1 MRRRLSLCFA
11 LLLGLVAVAEDR
23 VTWEITPRITA
34 PGQPFRLQIIV
45 ESDVVL
51 GGAQQAGREIK
62 PPRGMALRLSGQI
75 ARADSNEATINYS
88 GVAPEQE
95 GEYVIPPFNLRFA
108 RKMIAVDAIKLIV
121 SKSVAFRRTAQARAE
136 LVIPD
141 RSFYVGELIR
151 GAIRM
156 RGGEEETVVAS
167 FGLESVAEGF
177 TFAVTADRQ
186 PLPEELGQGM
196 QTTFE
201 LTPIREGVSELA
213 LNGTMLIQGA
223 EFNAFGN
230 GGRDRPFAF
239 RRKLTVEHVP
249 ERGRPAD
256 WTGAIGTF
264 VAEAVQVSKD
274 KPEVGEPIRLRAIL
288 TGAGNLDRLITPELA
303 SSEQWDVLPA
313 QERRR
318 HSEDQRFFVYTLIP
332 RLPGKL
338 LTPPIRFSTFDPLT
352 KQYSRVEFKP
362 IEVIVTGSA
371 PAKVDLI
378 TADPAAPADA
388 KKKPVSGLAA
398 PEPRRTSA
406 LFLGTPSAPLAAS
419 ATFWSGNGLL
429 IVALLALT
437 GASLYLGYLAAHPEI
452 RIRRRARSVLRASLL
467 NATNARRQG
476 DQRAFALA
484 VARGLQVGGAA
495 LLGAEEQAMTQS
507 DIERALPG
515 ADRAL
520 LDGIFLRAYGER
532 FAAGAPTD
540 ADADADATAALELLR
555 RLLALL

>member
-1 MRRRLSLCFA
+1 MRRLFSLCFA
-11 LLLGLVAVAEDR
+11 LLLGLTAAAEDR
-23 VTWEITPRITA
+23 VSWEITPRITA

-51 GGAQQAGREIK
+51 GGAQQAGKEIR

-75 ARADSNEATINYS
+75 VRSDSNEATINYS

-95 GEYVIPPFNLRFA
+95 GEYIIPAFNLRFA
-108 RKMIAVDAIKLIV
+108 RKMIAVEPIKLIV
-121 SKSVAFRRTAQARAE
+121 SKSVAYRRTAQARAE
-136 LVIPD
+136 LAIPD
-141 RSFYVGELIR
+141 RTFYVGELIR
-151 GAIRM
+151 GSIRM
-156 RGGEEETVVAS
+156 RGGEDETVVAS

-177 TFAVTADRQ
+177 TLSVTADRQ

-223 EFNAFGN
+223 AVSAFSN
-230 GGRDRPFAF
+230 SGRDRPFAF
-239 RRKLTVEHVP
+239 RRKLTIEHVP

-256 WTGAIGTF
+256 WSGAIGTF
-264 VAEAVQVSKD
+264 AAEAVQVSKD

-288 TGAGNLDRLITPELA
+288 TGTGNLDRLITPEIPG
-303 SSEQWDVLPA
+303 SEQWDILPA

-318 HSEDQRFFVYTLIP
+318 HSEEQRFFVYTLVP

-338 LTPPIRFSTFDPLT
+338 LTPAIRFSTFDPLT
-352 KQYSRVEFKP
+352 KKYSRVEFKP
-362 IEVIVTGSA
+362 IEVVVTGTA

-378 TADPAAPADA
+378 TADPAAPADT
-388 KKKPVSGLAA
+388 KRKTVTGLAT
-398 PEPRRTSA
+398 PEPRRSSA

-419 ATFWSGNGLL
+419 ASFWSGNGLL
-429 IVALLALT
+429 VVLLIALT
-437 GASLYLGYLAAHPEI
+437 ATTLYLGYLAAHPEI
-452 RIRRRARSVLRASLL
+452 RIRRRARSILRASLIT
-467 NATNARRQG
+467 AAKARLESN
-476 DQRAFALA
+476 QRAFALS
-484 VARGLQVGGAA
+484 VAHALQVGSAA
-495 LLGAEEQAMTQS
+495 LLGAEEAAMTQS

-515 ADRAL
+515 ADRTL
-520 LDGIFLRAYGER
+520 LDGLFLRAYGER
-532 FAAGAPTD
+532 FAAGAPAATAADD
-540 ADADADATAALELLR
+540 AAALELVR

>member
-1 MRRRLSLCFA
+1 MRRLFSLCFA
-11 LLLGLVAVAEDR
+11 LLLGLTAAAEDR
-23 VTWEITPRITA
+23 VSWEITPRITA

-51 GGAQQAGREIK
+51 GGAQQAGKEIR

-75 ARADSNEATINYS
+75 VRSDSNEATINYS

-95 GEYVIPPFNLRFA
+95 GEYIIPAFNLRFA
-108 RKMIAVDAIKLIV
+108 RKMIAVEPIKLTV
-121 SKSVAFRRTAQARAE
+121 SKSVAYRRTAQARAE
-136 LVIPD
+136 LAIPD
-141 RSFYVGELIR
+141 RTFYVGELIR
-151 GAIRM
+151 GSIRM
-156 RGGEEETVVAS
+156 RGGEDETVVAS

-177 TFAVTADRQ
+177 TLSVTADRQ

-223 EFNAFGN
+223 AVSAFSN
-230 GGRDRPFAF
+230 SGRDRPFAF
-239 RRKLTVEHVP
+239 RRKLTIEHVP

-256 WTGAIGTF
+256 WSGAIGTF
-264 VAEAVQVSKD
+264 AAEAVQVSKD

-288 TGAGNLDRLITPELA
+288 TGTGNLDRLITPEIPG
-303 SSEQWDVLPA
+303 SEQWDVLPA

-318 HSEDQRFFVYTLIP
+318 HSEEQRFFVYTLVP

-338 LTPPIRFSTFDPLT
+338 LTPAIRFSTFDPLT
-352 KQYSRVEFKP
+352 KKYSRVEFKP
-362 IEVIVTGSA
+362 IEVVVTGTA

-378 TADPAAPADA
+378 TADPAAPADT
-388 KKKPVSGLAA
+388 KQKTVTGLAA
-398 PEPRRTSA
+398 PEPRRSSA

-419 ATFWSGNGLL
+419 ASFWSGNGLL
-429 IVALLALT
+429 VGLLIVLT
-437 GASLYLGYLAAHPEI
+437 ATTLYLGYLAAHPEI
-452 RIRRRARSVLRASLL
+452 RIRRRARSILRASLIT
-467 NATNARRQG
+467 AAKARLESN
-476 DQRAFALA
+476 QRAFALS
-484 VARGLQVGGAA
+484 VTHSLQVGSAA
-495 LLGAEEQAMTQS
+495 LLGAEEAAMTQS

-515 ADRAL
+515 ADRTL
-520 LDGIFLRAYGER
+520 LDGLFLRAYGER
-532 FAAGAPTD
+532 FAAGAP
-540 ADADADATAALELLR
+540 DATAADDAAALELVR